1 MLQRSMIMG
10 LMPRSTKVIDRHIM
24 YCHPYN
30 VAVKNIYGPFLF
42 ITLHY
47 VHTSYE

>member
-1 MLQRSMIMG
+1 MG
-10 LMPRSTKVIDRHIM
+10 LMPRATKVIDRHIM

-42 ITLHY
+42 KYHIAIGMTE
-47 VHTSYE
+47 T